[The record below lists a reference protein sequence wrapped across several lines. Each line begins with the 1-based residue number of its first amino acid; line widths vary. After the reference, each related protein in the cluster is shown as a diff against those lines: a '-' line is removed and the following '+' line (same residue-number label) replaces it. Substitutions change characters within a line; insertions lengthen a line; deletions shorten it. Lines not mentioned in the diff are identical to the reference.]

1 MTSILKA
8 DTIQDTDGNNII
20 NENSNTITIGASG
33 DTTNIVG
40 TLQNNGAAVGGTNTP
55 AFHVKMDGSQTF
67 AHSTTTK
74 IEFDEEVFDSDSK
87 YDTST
92 YRFTP
97 TVNGKYLITLSFYF
111 DGGGASN
118 LRNCNV
124 YIYKNG
130 SVYGQVGYDSAGGY
144 GNNGLRN
151 ITSIMELDSDDYV
164 EAYVNFNV
172 QDSSSSTGG
181 GNTVNLA
188 QFSGMKIIE

>member
-1 MTSILKA
+1 MSTLETNLVQPATGTSL
-8 DTIQDTDGNNII
+8 TL
-20 NENSNTITIGASG
+20 GASG
-33 DTTNIVG
+33 DTVSIPSGVTIANSG
-40 TLQNNGAAVGGTNTP
+40 TATGFGGTNTP
-55 AFHVKMDGSQTF
+55 AFHVKMNGSQTF

>member
-1 MTSILKA
+1 MANGTLQVSNIETSS
-8 DTIQDTDGNNII
+8 G
-20 NENSNTITIGASG
+20 SGTITIGQSG
-33 DTTNIVG
+33 ETISIPSGCTITNSG
-40 TLQNNGAAVGGTNTP
+40 TQTGFGGTNTP
-55 AFHVKMDGSQTF
+55 AFHVKMNGSQTF

-111 DGGGASN
+111 DGGGQSN

-130 SVYGQVGYDSAGGY
+130 SVYGQVGYDSAANY

-151 ITSIMELDSDDYV
+151 ITSIMELDADDYV